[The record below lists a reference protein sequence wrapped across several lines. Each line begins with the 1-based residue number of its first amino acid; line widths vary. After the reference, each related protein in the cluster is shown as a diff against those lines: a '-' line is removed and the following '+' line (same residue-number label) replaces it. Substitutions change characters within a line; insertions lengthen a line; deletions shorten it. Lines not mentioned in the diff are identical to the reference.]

1 MSYSLTTLWYDRQR
15 FLPGVLAVSF
25 SAVLI
30 ALQCGLLLGLFS
42 VTSIPIDHTRAHIW
56 LCPPSVLSVDV
67 ARPIPEWYL
76 SRLASQ
82 PEVDQCEIYIQAF
95 GQWVK
100 PTGGAELCIV
110 IGSRLED
117 NALGAVEELTPAL
130 RTALTEPGAVVIDD
144 SELDRLSISGIGATG
159 EINGHRVRVVG
170 MVHGLKSIAGPYIF
184 CSIETARAVLM
195 SRMSPENYKATYILA
210 RCKNPADAPA
220 VVARLRNQDIEA
232 HRDRPTMAVFT
243 ASEFSLRSRLHW
255 LFKTKAGIALGYAA
269 LLGLL
274 VGAVVTSQTLYAATA
289 AAVREYA
296 VLQALGI
303 PRWRMA
309 MAVMSQSFWVGI
321 SGVIIAFPTVFCL
334 AWVADLMGAKVLLP
348 PELLAGSGA
357 VTLVMAVLSGLAA
370 MRSLRMVEPAILLR

>member
-1 MSYSLTTLWYDRQR
+1 
-15 FLPGVLAVSF
+15 VLAVSF

-42 VTSIPIDHTRAHIW
+42 VTSIPIDHTRADIW
-56 LCPPSVLSVDV
+56 LCAPDVLSVDV
-67 ARPIPEWYL
+67 AQPIPEWYL
-76 SRLASQ
+76 ARAASQ
-82 PEVDQCEIYIQAF
+82 PEVAQCEIYIQAF
-95 GQWVK
+95 GKWVK

-110 IGSRLED
+110 IGCRLED
-117 NALGAVEELTPAL
+117 NALGTVEELTPEL
-130 RTALTEPGAVVIDD
+130 RSLLSEPGSVVVDD
-144 SELDRLSISGIGATG
+144 SELDRLAISGIGATS
-159 EINGHRVRVVG
+159 EINDHRVRVVG

-184 CSIETARAVLM
+184 CSISTAQMLL
-195 SRMSPENYKATYILA
+195 SRGSADEYATYVLA
-210 RCKNPADAPA
+210 RCHNPADVPA
-220 VVARLRNQDIEA
+220 VVQRLREEDKKF
-232 HRDRPTMAVFT
+232 DRTTMSVFT
-243 ASEFSLRSRLHW
+243 ANEFSRRSRLHW

-309 MAVMSQSFWVGI
+309 MAVVSQSFWVGI
-321 SGVIIAFPTVFCL
+321 SGVIIAFPTVFFL
-334 AWVADLMGAKVLLP
+334 AWVADLMGAKVQLP

-370 MRSLRMVEPAILLR
+370 MRSVRMVEPAILLR

>member
-1 MSYSLTTLWYDRQR
+1 
-15 FLPGVLAVSF
+15 
-25 SAVLI
+25 
-30 ALQCGLLLGLFS
+30 
-42 VTSIPIDHTRAHIW
+42 VTSIPIDHTRADIW
-56 LCPPSVLSVDV
+56 LGPPSVLSVDV

-76 SRLASQ
+76 GRLASQ
-82 PEVDQCEIYIQAF
+82 PEVAQCEIYIQAF

-117 NALGAVEELTPAL
+117 NALGCVKELTPEL
-130 RTALTEPGAVVIDD
+130 RAALTEPGSVVIDD
-144 SELDRLSISGIGATG
+144 SELDRLAIRGIGATS

-184 CSIETARAVLM
+184 CSTATAQNVLM
-195 SRMSPENYKATYILA
+195 SRMSPEPYKATYILA
-210 RCKNPADAPA
+210 RCHNPAEATA
-220 VVARLRNQDIEA
+220 VVQRLRDQDKLD
-232 HRDRPTMAVFT
+232 HLDRPTMAVFT
-243 ASEFSLRSRLHW
+243 SHEFSLRSRLHW

-289 AAVREYA
+289 ASIREYA

-321 SGVIIAFPTVFCL
+321 SGVIIALPTVFCL
-334 AWVADLMGAKVLLP
+334 AWVADFMGARVMLP
-348 PELLAGSGA
+348 PELLAGAGA

-370 MRSLRMVEPAILLR
+370 MRSLRLVEPAILLR

>member
-1 MSYSLTTLWYDRQR
+1 MSYSLTTLWHDRHR

-42 VTSIPIDHTRAHIW
+42 VTSIPIDHTRADFW
-56 LCPPSVLSVDV
+56 LCAPDVLSVDV
-67 ARPIPEWYL
+67 AQPIPEWYL
-76 SRLASQ
+76 ARAASQ
-82 PEVDQCEIYIQAF
+82 PEVAQCEIYIQAF

-110 IGSRLED
+110 IGCRLKD
-117 NALGAVEELTPAL
+117 NSLGAVEELTPEL
-130 RTALTEPGAVVIDD
+130 RSLLTEPGSVVVDD
-144 SELDRLSISGIGATG
+144 SELDRLAISGIGATS

-184 CSIETARAVLM
+184 CSIPTAQMLV
-195 SRMSPENYKATYILA
+195 SRFSPDAYKATYVLA
-210 RCKNPADAPA
+210 RCHNPADAPA
-220 VVARLRNQDIEA
+220 VVQRLRDDDKKL
-232 HRDRPTMAVFT
+232 DRTTMSVFT
-243 ASEFSLRSRLHW
+243 ASEFSRRSRLHW

-309 MAVMSQSFWVGI
+309 MAVVSQSFWVGI
-321 SGVIIAFPTVFCL
+321 SGVIIAFPTVFFL
-334 AWVADLMGAKVLLP
+334 AWVADMMGAKVQLP

-370 MRSLRMVEPAILLR
+370 MRSVRLVEPAILLR

>member
-1 MSYSLTTLWYDRQR
+1 MSYSLTTLWHDRQR

-42 VTSIPIDHTRAHIW
+42 VCSLPIDHTRADIW
-56 LCPPSVLSVDV
+56 LGAPDVLSIDV
-67 ARPIPEWYL
+67 AQPIPEWYL
-76 SRLASQ
+76 SKLASQ
-82 PEVDQCEIYIQAF
+82 PEVAQCEAYVQAF
-95 GQWVK
+95 AQWVK
-100 PTGGAELCIV
+100 PSGGAELCIV
-110 IGSRLED
+110 CGSHLEE
-117 NALGAVEELTPAL
+117 NSLGAVDELTPKL
-130 RTALTEPGAVVIDD
+130 RTLLTEPGSVVIDD
-144 SELDRLSISGIGATG
+144 SELDRLSISGIGATS

-170 MVHGLKSIAGPYIF
+170 MVHGLKSIAGPYVY
-184 CSIETARAVLM
+184 CSMSTAQTIVSMRTTE
-195 SRMSPENYKATYILA
+195 PYKATYILA
-210 RCKNPADAPA
+210 RLNQGANANE
-220 VVARLRNQDIEA
+220 VVKRVREQDRA
-232 HRDRPTMAVFT
+232 DRPTFSVFT

-289 AAVREYA
+289 ASIREYA

-309 MAVMSQSFWVGI
+309 MAVVSQSFWVGI
-321 SGVIIAFPTVFCL
+321 SGVLIAFPTVFCL
-334 AWVADLMGAKVLLP
+334 AWVAGFMGARVLLP
-348 PELLAGSGA
+348 PELLCGAGA
-357 VTLVMAVLSGLAA
+357 VTLVMAVASGLAA

>member
-1 MSYSLTTLWYDRQR
+1 MSYSLTTLWHDRQR

-56 LCPPSVLSVDV
+56 LGPPSVLSVDV

-76 SRLASQ
+76 GRLASQ
-82 PEVDQCEIYIQAF
+82 PEVEQCEIYIQAF

-117 NALGAVEELTPAL
+117 NALGSVEELTPEL
-130 RTALTEPGAVVIDD
+130 RTALTEPGSVVIDD
-144 SELDRLSISGIGATG
+144 SELDRLAISGIGATS

-195 SRMSPENYKATYILA
+195 SRMSPDPYKATYILA
-210 RCKNPADAPA
+210 RCHNPADAAA
-220 VVARLRNQDIEA
+220 VVQRLRDQDNA
-232 HRDRPTMAVFT
+232 DRPTMAVFT
-243 ASEFSLRSRLHW
+243 SHEFSLRSRLHW

-289 AAVREYA
+289 ASIREYA

-321 SGVIIAFPTVFCL
+321 SGVIIALPTVFLL
-334 AWVADLMGAKVLLP
+334 AWVADVMGARVMLP
-348 PELLAGSGA
+348 PELLAGAGV

-370 MRSLRMVEPAILLR
+370 MRSLRLVEPAILLR